1 MAYTL
6 RVANQN
12 DIPALAQLH
21 CQGWKDSYE
30 DLVPQD
36 YLDGLA
42 PQEFTE
48 KWQKWMGDDISTTLI
63 AEDKNGT
70 PVGFSMFGALKTQVP
85 GQSAIRPVYSSELY
99 AIYLDKNH
107 WGKGL
112 AQQFF
117 QKTAENLKDQKHY
130 SMALW
135 VVGGNKRAC
144 KFYEKMGGQ
153 RIGKKVVEIG
163 GRKVKEACFGWRD
176 TSVILTKSS

>member
-1 MAYTL
+1 MAYTI
-6 RVANQN
+6 RTATID

-21 CQGWKDSYE
+21 CQGWKDSYV

-36 YLDGLA
+36 YLDGLT
-42 PQEFTE
+42 PEEFAE
-48 KWQKWMGDDISTTLI
+48 KWKKWMPDDISTALI
-63 AEDKNGT
+63 AEDENGN
-70 PVGFSMFGALKTQVP
+70 PAGFSMFGSLQTPVP
-85 GQSAIRPVYSSELY
+85 GQSSIRPIYSAELY
-99 AIYLDKNH
+99 AIYLDKDH

-112 AQQFF
+112 AQMFF
-117 QKTAENLKDQKHY
+117 KETAAALKDQKHY

-163 GRKVKEACFGWRD
+163 GRNVKEACFGWRD
-176 TSVILTKSS
+176 TSNLLK